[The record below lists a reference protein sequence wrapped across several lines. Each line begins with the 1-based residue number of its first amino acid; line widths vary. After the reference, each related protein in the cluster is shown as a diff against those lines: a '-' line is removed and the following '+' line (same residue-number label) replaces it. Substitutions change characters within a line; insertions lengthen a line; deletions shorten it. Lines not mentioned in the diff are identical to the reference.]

1 AARARRLRTAGNC
14 GMLSSGWADMPDDP
28 GWYFGQWFTKT
39 GAEKLMRFNG
49 AKVEQ
54 LVAEGRVPDPKT
66 RQAKYEELERIIWD
80 EDVEL
85 WPYYSVAIYAISDRL
100 QGFEA
105 RGDYYGLLSEVAI
118 K

>member
-1 AARARRLRTAGNC
+1 MR
-14 GMLSSGWADMPDDP
+14 
-28 GWYFGQWFTKT
+28 QWFTKM
-39 GAEKLMRFNG
+39 GAGNLTRFND

-80 EDVEL
+80 DDVEL

-105 RGDYYGLLSEVAI
+105 RGDYYVLLSEVAI